1 MTRPLYKRQCL
12 SPGALLPSSGDWR
25 PAVLLLRILLVLAVS
40 SVFPSSRKQ
49 SKAQTTV
56 PATGNTYR
64 LQSGQLLQVQTARG
78 EKQELILD
86 LKSGEYAYVVF
97 TWQGID
103 LHVLP
108 LDPSGK
114 NILPGSLPV
123 LAPGPVSISIEA
135 KETGTYKLEVT
146 TPTDQKASGTYGA
159 NLETRLPTATD
170 RIRCAAQN
178 LTAEGWNKNSAVEK
192 IESLKLALSQ
202 WVLAGDLDAQ
212 AQTLMLIG
220 DAYRSA
226 NDPANAIASYE
237 SAVQAWTTK
246 NDIRG
251 IAYSKMRL
259 ASLARASGTLTN
271 ALLNY
276 EAARRLFSQAADR
289 QGEAD
294 ALYGQAF
301 SHMLMSEAFQAIE
314 LLKSALKIRAQL
326 GDEAGEVRASNM
338 LADAYR
344 LVGELNIAS
353 DLYVEATDK
362 VANLGDQGL
371 KAAVMNGKAL
381 VDDDRSNWES
391 AKKDYLS
398 VLDIYG
404 SLLAPSGLSAC
415 NNQPSPDNRGTCR
428 AAARVLVN
436 LGEVYNSLGQP
447 DKALVEINNSVQIAN
462 ALAEPPAQG
471 ESELHLGYTYFL
483 LGDNS
488 AAMDHYRRALSFE
501 EQANAPPKIAQTL
514 VYMGVAEVAQ
524 AQPKLALTHYEQAL
538 PVIQKTGDKR
548 LLAIAFDKLAKC
560 YQVLGK
566 PGDASTNYA
575 KALEVW
581 RQIKDV
587 DGEALTLNNMADAEA
602 QSGNLTTAIQ
612 HSEAAIKI
620 VESLRTRI
628 TNEKFRVSYFS
639 DKTNYY
645 ELDVDLKMRLSHASS
660 DNRWTLAAL
669 QASEMA
675 RARALL
681 DTLNDAVSRAGSDAA
696 HANPE
701 LARLFKKRNDLTDR
715 LRAKVAARTQLLS
728 GDSKAAIAILDK
740 DIAELLEQLGGID
753 AEIKIK
759 HPHLDELTTPRVATT
774 SEIQAQLDS
783 DTVLLQFALGEKRSY
798 AWAITTDNVYGY
810 ELSSRNEIEAAV
822 TRFMNALLEEGRN
835 DAKESFLERQRRVD
849 AAAKERNEAA
859 THLRKLVLDRVAS
872 HLNFKRLVIVADGSL
887 QRVPFSVLPDP
898 NAVAVA
904 SDDSPVLLQ
913 QHEIVTLPSASVLA
927 SQRLKLSKRPVG
939 GVSIAVLADPV
950 FDLDDDR
957 IAALKTT
964 GQPPGRRL
972 AKATTGPGSSPSA
985 QPAASNSNTDGFGNA
1000 LRDVGLDPNRL
1011 GRLRRS
1017 RDEALSI
1024 SNIVPSRQSLTL
1036 LGFDANR
1043 DKVTSGALSGFRY
1056 VHLATHGI
1064 VDLEHPELSGIV
1076 FSRFNKEGQ
1085 PQYGYLR
1092 FYEIPDLTLAADL
1105 VVLSACQTGVG
1116 KDVRGE
1122 GLLALTRGFMAA
1134 GAASVV
1140 ASLWKVDDNAT
1151 AELMKRF
1158 YQEMFINHK
1167 KPSAALRDA
1176 QLSLAKTTRWKS
1188 PYFWAGF
1195 VLQGEWR

>member
-1 MTRPLYKRQCL
+1 MTRPLYKRQRL
-12 SPGALLPSSGDWR
+12 SPGALLSSSGDLR
-25 PAVLLLRILLVLAVS
+25 PAVLLSRILLGLAVT
-40 SVFPSSRKQ
+40 SVLPSSQTRLE
-49 SKAQTTV
+49 AQTT
-56 PATGNTYR
+56 AAAIENTYR
-64 LQSGQLLQVQTARG
+64 LQSGQPLQVQTDRG
-78 EKQELILD
+78 AKQELTLE
-86 LKSGEYAYVVF
+86 LKNGEYACVVF

-103 LHVLP
+103 LQVLP

-114 NILPGSLPV
+114 NILPGGLPV

-135 KETGTYKLEVT
+135 KETGIYKLSVT
-146 TPTDQKASGTYGA
+146 TPTDQKPSGGYGV
-159 NLETRLPTATD
+159 NLETRPPTATD
-170 RIRCAAQN
+170 HIRCAAQI
-178 LTAEGWNKNSAVEK
+178 LMAEGWNKNSAVEK

-226 NDPANAIASYE
+226 NDPAHAIASYE
-237 SAVQAWTTK
+237 SAGQAWTTK

-259 ASLARASGTLTN
+259 AGLARASGALTN

-276 EAARRLFSQAADR
+276 EAARRLFTQAADL

-301 SHMLMSEAFQAIE
+301 SHMLMSEAFEAIE
-314 LLKSALKIRAQL
+314 LLTSALKIRKQL
-326 GDEAGEVRASNM
+326 GDETGELRASNM

-344 LVGELNIAS
+344 LTGDLKTAS
-353 DLYVEATDK
+353 YLYKEAKDK
-362 VANLGDQGL
+362 VAILGDRGL
-371 KAAVMNGKAL
+371 KAAVINGSAL
-381 VDDDRSNWES
+381 VADDQSDWVS
-391 AKKDYLS
+391 AKEDYLN
-398 VLDIYG
+398 VLKIYE
-404 SLLAPSGLSAC
+404 SLLAPSGLSVC
-415 NNQPSPDNRGTCR
+415 NNIPSPDNRGICR
-428 AAARVLVN
+428 AAARVFIN
-436 LGEVYNSLGQP
+436 LGEVYNSLGEP
-447 DKALVEINNSVQIAN
+447 DTALVKLNNSLQIAN
-462 ALAEPPAQG
+462 ALGEPAAQG
-471 ESELHLGYTYFL
+471 ESELHLGYAYFL
-483 LGDNS
+483 LGNNS
-488 AAMDHYRRALSFE
+488 AAMDHYRRSLGFE
-501 EQANAPPKIAQTL
+501 EQADATSKIAQTL
-514 VYMGVAEVAQ
+514 VYIGMIEVAQ
-524 AQPKLALTHYEQAL
+524 TQPQLALTHYQQAL

-560 YQVLGK
+560 YQILGK
-566 PGDASTNYA
+566 PADASTNYA
-575 KALEVW
+575 KALEIW
-581 RQIKDV
+581 RQRNDP
-587 DGEALTLNNMADAEA
+587 DGEALTLNNMAEAAA

-612 HSEAAIKI
+612 YSDDATKI

-628 TNEKFRVSYFS
+628 TNEQFRISYFS

-645 ELDVDLKMRLSHASS
+645 ELNVDLKMRLSLASS
-660 DNRWTLAAL
+660 DNRWTMAAL

-681 DTLNDAVSRAGSDAA
+681 DTMNDAVSRTDSEGAP
-696 HANPE
+696 ANPE
-701 LARLFKKRNDLTDR
+701 LARLFERRTDLTDR
-715 LRAKVAARTQLLS
+715 LRVKVAARSQFLS
-728 GDSKAAIAILDK
+728 EDSKTTIAVLDK
-740 DIAELLEQLGGID
+740 DIRELLEQLGGID
-753 AEIKIK
+753 AEIKSK
-759 HPHLDELTTPRVATT
+759 HPHLDELTTPRIATT
-774 SEIQAQLDS
+774 SQIQAQLDS

-798 AWAITTDNVYGY
+798 AWAITTDKVYGY
-810 ELSSRNEIEAAV
+810 ELSARNEIESAA
-822 TRFMNALLEEGRN
+822 TRFMNSLIEEGRN
-835 DAKESFLERQRRVD
+835 DAKESFLEHQRRVEAAAKKRND
-849 AAAKERNEAA
+849 AAAR
-859 THLRKLVLDRVAS
+859 LRELVLDRVAS

-887 QRVPFSVLPDP
+887 QRVPFGVLPDP
-898 NAVAVA
+898 NAVAA
-904 SDDSPVLLQ
+904 TTDDPPVLLQ

-927 SQRLKLSKRPVG
+927 SQRLKLSKRPVA

-957 IAALKTT
+957 IAALRTT
-964 GQPPGRRL
+964 GQPQGRRL
-972 AKATTGPGSSPSA
+972 AKATSGPGSSPSA
-985 QPAASNSNTDGFGNA
+985 QPAASSSNTDVFGNA

-1017 RDEALSI
+1017 RDEALNI
-1024 SNIVPSRQSLTL
+1024 SNLVPPRQSLTL

-1043 DKVTSGALSGFRY
+1043 DRVTSGALSGFRY

-1064 VDLEHPELSGIV
+1064 VDLEHPELSGVV

-1092 FYEIPDLTLAADL
+1092 FYEVPDLNLAADL

-1122 GLLALTRGFMAA
+1122 GLMALTRGFMAA